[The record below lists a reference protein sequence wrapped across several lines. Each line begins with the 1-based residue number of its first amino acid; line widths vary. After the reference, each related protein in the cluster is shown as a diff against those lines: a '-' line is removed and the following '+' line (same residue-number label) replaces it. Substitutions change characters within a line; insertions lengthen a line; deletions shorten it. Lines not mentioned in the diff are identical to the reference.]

1 MEPQTTQPKH
11 LVGQTVAELER
22 LMVSLGEKPFHG
34 RQLAKWIYQRG
45 ARDFEGMTDLSKGL
59 RAKIAESHRVG
70 VLEIA
75 KVERARD
82 ETRKILFRLPD
93 GGGIEGVLMRQDHR
107 WSLCVSSQ
115 AGCALRCQFCVT
127 GRLGLARQLT
137 PGEIVDQ
144 VILAQRLL
152 DEAHPGTE
160 LTNLVFMGM
169 GEPLLNLDNVIA
181 ALDLLISPQCVAM
194 SPRRITV
201 STAGVIPGIR
211 QLGQSDLGVNLA
223 LSLNATTQG
232 LREILMPHAKR
243 WPLDELLAALR
254 QFPMAARRRLTLEYV
269 LLADVNDSPT
279 DARRLA
285 KIARGLRCKI
295 NLLPFNEAPQLAF
308 ERPSPKVVEK
318 FQSIL
323 LAEGLTVSVR
333 HSKGRSIS
341 AACGQLAGE
350 VRSAA

>member
-1 MEPQTTQPKH
+1 MAPRTAHPIP
-11 LVGQTVAELER
+11 LVGQTVAELEQ
-22 LMVSLGEKPFHG
+22 LMIAHGEKPFHG

-59 RAKIAESHRVG
+59 RAKITQGHRVG
-70 VLEIA
+70 VLEVA

-82 ETRKILFRLPD
+82 ETCKILFRLPD

-144 VILAQRLL
+144 VILAKRLL

-169 GEPLLNLDNVIA
+169 GEPLLNLDNVTA
-181 ALDLLISPQCVAM
+181 ALGLLISPQCVAM

-201 STAGVIPGIR
+201 STAGVTPGIR
-211 QLGQSDLGVNLA
+211 QFGQRDLGVNLA
-223 LSLNATTQG
+223 LSLNATTQA

-243 WPLDELLAALR
+243 WPLDELLETLR
-254 QFPMAARRRLTLEYV
+254 EFPMATRRRLTLEYV
-269 LLADVNDSPT
+269 LLADVNDSPA

-285 KIARGLRCKI
+285 KIAHGLRCKI

-308 ERPSPKVVEK
+308 DRPSPKAVEK